1 MADKKE
7 TKVEKTEVVEEKK
20 VVKKTAKQ
28 ETEDFIQRK
37 LKAINE
43 MSSPAKARRAAE
55 RVLAN
60 RRKVGK

>member
-7 TKVEKTEVVEEKK
+7 TKVEKTEVVEEKA
-20 VVKKTAKQ
+20 VKKTAKQ

-43 MSSPAKARRAAE
+43 MSSPAKAKRAAE

>member
-7 TKVEKTEVVEEKK
+7 TKAKEVEVIEEKA
-20 VVKKTAKQ
+20 VDTAQ
-28 ETEDFIQRK
+28 QTEDFIQRK

>member
-1 MADKKE
+1 MAEKK
-7 TKVEKTEVVEEKK
+7 KTEAVEVEVKEEK

-28 ETEDFIQRK
+28 ETEEFIARK

-43 MSSPAKARRAAE
+43 MSSPAKAKRAAE

>member
-7 TKVEKTEVVEEKK
+7 TKVEKAEVIEEKA
-20 VVKKTAKQ
+20 VKKTAKQ
-28 ETEDFIQRK
+28 ETEDFIARK

-43 MSSPAKARRAAE
+43 MSSPAKAKRAAE

>member
-7 TKVEKTEVVEEKK
+7 TKVEKTEVIEEKA
-20 VVKKTAKQ
+20 VKKTAKQ
-28 ETEDFIQRK
+28 ETEDFIARK

-43 MSSPAKARRAAE
+43 MSSPAKAKRAAE

>member
-7 TKVEKTEVVEEKK
+7 TKTKEVEVVEEK

-37 LKAINE
+37 LKVINE
-43 MSSPAKARRAAE
+43 MSSPAKAKRAAE

>member
-7 TKVEKTEVVEEKK
+7 TKVEKTEVVEEKA
-20 VVKKTAKQ
+20 VKRTAKQ
-28 ETEDFIQRK
+28 ETEDFIARK

-43 MSSPAKARRAAE
+43 MSSPAKAKRAAE

>member
-7 TKVEKTEVVEEKK
+7 NKVEKTEVKEEK
-20 VVKKTAKQ
+20 VVKKTPKQ
-28 ETEDFIQRK
+28 ETEDFIARK

>member
-7 TKVEKTEVVEEKK
+7 TKVEKTEVVEEKA
-20 VVKKTAKQ
+20 VKKTAKQ
-28 ETEDFIQRK
+28 ETEDFISRK

-43 MSSPAKARRAAE
+43 MSSPAKAKRAAE

>member
-7 TKVEKTEVVEEKK
+7 TKVEKTEVIEEK

-43 MSSPAKARRAAE
+43 MSSPAKAKRAAE

>member
-7 TKVEKTEVVEEKK
+7 TKVEKAEVVEEKA
-20 VVKKTAKQ
+20 VKKTAKQ

-43 MSSPAKARRAAE
+43 MSSPAKAKRAAE

>member
-1 MADKKE
+1 MAEKKKTE
-7 TKVEKTEVVEEKK
+7 VEKTEVIEEKA
-20 VVKKTAKQ
+20 VNTAKQ
-28 ETEDFIQRK
+28 DMEDFIQRK

-43 MSSPAKARRAAE
+43 MSSPAKAKRAAE

>member
-7 TKVEKTEVVEEKK
+7 TKVEKAEVIEEKA
-20 VVKKTAKQ
+20 VKKTAKQ

-43 MSSPAKARRAAE
+43 MSSPAKAKRAAE

>member
-7 TKVEKTEVVEEKK
+7 PKVEKTEVKEEK
-20 VVKKTAKQ
+20 VVKKTPKQ
-28 ETEDFIQRK
+28 ETEDFIARK

>member
-7 TKVEKTEVVEEKK
+7 TKVEKTEVVEEKA
-20 VVKKTAKQ
+20 VKKTAKQ
-28 ETEDFIQRK
+28 ETEDFIARK

-43 MSSPAKARRAAE
+43 MSSPAKAKRAAE

>member
-1 MADKKE
+1 MAEKK
-7 TKVEKTEVVEEKK
+7 KTEAVEVEVKEEKA
-20 VVKKTAKQ
+20 VKKSAKQ
-28 ETEDFIQRK
+28 ETEEFIARK

-43 MSSPAKARRAAE
+43 MSSPAKAKRAAE